1 MIHAADVGEHEWRFH
16 VVVAQAVLEEE
27 RVVDE
32 QAEDGHQAAQGPR
45 QPAAERED
53 IEEGHTAAD
62 HVPDAHAEL
71 VVRQQPELDRR
82 GDNPEFERGL
92 FEKGVALEGAERR
105 VEPIAGRQDAI
116 YGVGVDGLVILHVR
130 PAEADEQRERENGNY
145 DRQPE
150 RPAQSF
156 THVTRDQI
164 RGTFTFSIET
174 GASADCARNAERS
187 RSALNPM

>member
-1 MIHAADVGEHEWRFH
+1 MNRPKTAIRPHKRS
-16 VVVAQAVLEEE
+16 
-27 RVVDE
+27 
-32 QAEDGHQAAQGPR
+32 R

-53 IEEGHTAAD
+53 VEEGHPATD
-62 HVPDAHAEL
+62 DVPHTHAEL
-71 VVRQQPELDRR
+71 VVRQQSELDRR
-82 GDNPEFERGL
+82 GDDPELERWL
-92 FEKGVALEGAERR
+92 FEKGVAVERAERR
-105 VEPIAGRQDAI
+105 VEPIAGREDAV

-130 PAEADEQRERENGNY
+130 PAKADEQRERENGNY
-145 DRQPE
+145 DGQPE